1 MDEKKFY
8 DGTKLLSLK
17 DINGCTPEIYMCTS
31 NRSAGKTTYFNR
43 LCVNRWLKDKE
54 KFCVLYRFS
63 YELKDCAD
71 KFFKDLQGLFFP
83 NNYMTSKAR
92 AKGVYHELYIDEVA
106 CGYVISLN
114 SADQIKKMSHLFS
127 DVKRIVFDEF
137 QSETNHYCSDE
148 VTKLLSIHTSIA
160 RGAGK
165 QVRYVPLYMISNPVT
180 LLNPYYIEMGIAERL
195 KSDTKFLKGDGFV
208 LEQGFNS
215 AASQAQR
222 ESAFNRAFKRN
233 KYTAYNTE
241 ALYLNDNQAFI
252 VKPSGNGRY
261 ICTLKYNND
270 LYGIREFIDEGIVYC
285 DNKADSNFPLK
296 ITVTT
301 DDHEINFVMLKRNDI
316 FLSNLRYY
324 FEKGCFRFKDLKCKE
339 AILKALSY

>member
-1 MDEKKFY
+1 
-8 DGTKLLSLK
+8 
-17 DINGCTPEIYMCTS
+17 
-31 NRSAGKTTYFNR
+31 
-43 LCVNRWLKDKE
+43 
-54 KFCVLYRFS
+54 
-63 YELKDCAD
+63 
-71 KFFKDLQGLFFP
+71 
-83 NNYMTSKAR
+83 
-92 AKGVYHELYIDEVA
+92 
-106 CGYVISLN
+106 
-114 SADQIKKMSHLFS
+114 
-127 DVKRIVFDEF
+127 
-137 QSETNHYCSDE
+137 
-148 VTKLLSIHTSIA
+148 
-160 RGAGK
+160 
-165 QVRYVPLYMISNPVT
+165 
-180 LLNPYYIEMGIAERL
+180 MGIAERL